1 MGKRRRLRRFIGDFL
16 IFITVLYTVYLSV
29 IMVGRIQSVVLRD
42 SYIKLFICELAM
54 CLVFLILAC
63 DIRFRFLTKAKGRA
77 LKVLGWFFRIIVIA
91 LAGFMLV
98 TGARSVIGGFITTP
112 GTADNAI
119 VLGLALR
126 NGQPTED
133 LIFRVDTAVKFSTE
147 NPNATLILTGGN
159 PNEDGKTEA
168 EVMKELLIG
177 RGVPEDR
184 MVLEDRAEITIDNF
198 KNTAEIV
205 DPSEP
210 IVLISSDYH
219 MDRAVRTAEDAGFT
233 DIIRRPAPSSAI
245 EYPANIIWEVLQE
258 IIRLLKMI

>member
-1 MGKRRRLRRFIGDFL
+1 MGKKHRFRRFIGDFL
-16 IFITVLYTVYLSV
+16 ILITVLYTVYLSV
-29 IMVGRIQSVVLRD
+29 IMIGRIESVVLRE

-63 DIRFRFLTKAKGRA
+63 DIRFRFLTKARPKI
-77 LKVLGWFFRIIVIA
+77 LKAAGWLFRLIIVVA
-91 LAGFMLV
+91 AGFMLV
-98 TGARSVIGGFITTP
+98 TAARSVTGGFITTP

-133 LIFRVDTAVKFSTE
+133 LICRVDTAVKFSNE
-147 NPNATLILTGGN
+147 NPGATLILTGGN
-159 PNEDGKTEA
+159 PNEEGKTEA
-168 EVMKELLIG
+168 EVMKELLIE
-177 RGVPEDR
+177 RGIPEDR

-198 KNTAEIV
+198 RNTANIV
-205 DPSEP
+205 DPAEP

-233 DIIRRPAPSSAI
+233 DIIRRPAPSSAV

>member
-1 MGKRRRLRRFIGDFL
+1 MGKKHRFRRFIGDFL
-16 IFITVLYTVYLSV
+16 VFITVLYTAYLSV
-29 IMVGRIQSVVLRD
+29 IMVGRIRSVVLRE

-54 CLVFLILAC
+54 CLVFLILAW
-63 DIRFRFLTKAKGRA
+63 DIRFRFLTKARSKI
-77 LKVLGWFFRIIVIA
+77 LKATGWFFRVVIIL

-119 VLGLALR
+119 VLGLALQ
-126 NGQPTED
+126 NGSPTED
-133 LIFRVDTAVKFSTE
+133 LLFRVDTAVKFSTE

-177 RGVPEDR
+177 HGVPEDR

-205 DPSEP
+205 DPSKP

>member
-1 MGKRRRLRRFIGDFL
+1 MGKRRRFRRFAGDFL
-16 IFITVLYTVYLSV
+16 IFITVLYTAYLSV
-29 IMVGRIQSVVLRD
+29 IMTGRIESVVLRD

-63 DIRFRFLTKAKGRA
+63 DIRFGFLTKARSKIVKA
-77 LKVLGWFFRIIVIA
+77 TGWFFRLIIVI

-98 TGARSVIGGFITTP
+98 TGARAAIGGFITTP

-126 NGQPTED
+126 NGRPTED
-133 LIFRVDTAVKFSTE
+133 LICRVDTAVKFAGE
-147 NPNATLILTGGN
+147 NPDAILILTGGN
-159 PNEDGKTEA
+159 PDEKGKTEA
-168 EVMKELLIG
+168 EVMKDLLIE
-177 RGVPEDR
+177 RGVSEDR
-184 MVLEDRAEITIDNF
+184 MILEDRAEITIDNF
-198 KNTAEIV
+198 RNTAQII
-205 DPSEP
+205 DPAEP
-210 IVLISSDYH
+210 VVLISSDYH